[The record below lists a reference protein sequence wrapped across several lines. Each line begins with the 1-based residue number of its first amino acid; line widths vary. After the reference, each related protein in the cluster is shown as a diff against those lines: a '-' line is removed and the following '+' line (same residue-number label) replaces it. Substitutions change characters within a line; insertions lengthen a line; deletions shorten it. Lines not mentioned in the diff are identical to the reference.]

1 MSVLRRLAVSTVAVL
16 AALSGIAGVVALD
29 ARMDHDRAELT
40 ITAVPPFG
48 PVAASYEPGT
58 WGGTIFGLAIGSDER
73 PGLDGARGD
82 ALHVIGLNPSQGRA
96 TIVNIPRDTWVD
108 IPGHGQARV
117 NEAYHFGGA
126 ELQAETLR
134 RLTGAPISF
143 VVTTTFVGLERMV
156 DALGGIDVDVP
167 YYMDDQNSG
176 AAFHQGVQH
185 MTGRQV
191 LAFSRNRHIPDG
203 DLVRT
208 GHQGQVIV
216 HALASLRG
224 TGTSGTDTLRYLDV
238 LYRNVRTV
246 GMAPVDLFRI
256 GRAALAIEPGNVR
269 NFTIPATVGFKG
281 RASVVFAAP
290 AARGVFADFADDGV
304 LQGH

>member
-1 MSVLRRLAVSTVAVL
+1 MLRRLLFSLVAVL
-16 AALSGIAGVVALD
+16 VAVSGIAGVVALD
-29 ARMDHDRAELT
+29 ARRDHDSAEIT

-48 PVAASYEPGT
+48 PAVASYDPGA

-96 TIVNIPRDTWVD
+96 TILNIPRDTWVD
-108 IPGHGQARV
+108 IPGRGQARV
-117 NEAYHFGGA
+117 NEAYDLGGA

-156 DALGGIDVDVP
+156 DALGGLDVDVP
-167 YYMDDQNSG
+167 YFMDDQNSG
-176 AAFHQGVQH
+176 AAFHPGVQR
-185 MTGRQV
+185 MNGRQV
-191 LAFSRNRHIPDG
+191 LAFSRNRQIPDG

-216 HALASLRG
+216 HALASLKG
-224 TGTSGTDTLRYLDV
+224 KGTSGTDTLRYLDV

-256 GRAALAIEPGNVR
+256 GRAALAIDPGNVR

-290 AARGVFADFADDGV
+290 AARAVFADFADDGV